1 MARTVRSNSH
11 RKAAG
16 EEVEDARDLA
26 AAAEDADLQ
35 AHHRLLLCL
44 EQTRRAQTTLAQD
57 WMEELL
63 STSRTLA
70 SSNDPQRWLLAPAG
84 LLGSAWT
91 HYLAAQGS
99 TLAAWSE
106 FQYAVLDEMR
116 TSMDEAKVCVWPCGD
131 KTDAGEQPALV
142 GATWLEDAMK
152 TCERFAAAYGSALA
166 PNGAGAPASH

>member
-1 MARTVRSNSH
+1 
-11 RKAAG
+11 
-16 EEVEDARDLA
+16 
-26 AAAEDADLQ
+26 
-35 AHHRLLLCL
+35 
-44 EQTRRAQTTLAQD
+44 
-57 WMEELL
+57 MEELL

-116 TSMDEAKVCVWPCGD
+116 TSMDVAKVCVWPCGD

-152 TCERFAAAYGSALA
+152 TCERFATACGSALV
-166 PNGAGAPASH
+166 PNGASVPAGH